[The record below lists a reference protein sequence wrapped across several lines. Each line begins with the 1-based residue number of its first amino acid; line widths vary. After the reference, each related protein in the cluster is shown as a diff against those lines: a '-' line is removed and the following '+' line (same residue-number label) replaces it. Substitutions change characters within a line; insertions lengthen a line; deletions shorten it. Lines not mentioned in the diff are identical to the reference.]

1 MDASINLCIFAGVI
15 MAILIMKKVF
25 TCISIIVLTLLFV
38 IIVSVIVVKNSVIHI
53 QLPHGAI
60 LHFLPAPK
68 DNSPHGAVVIC
79 PGGGYSHLAK
89 WYEGYWWFPFFHCQG
104 FAVAMLEYRL
114 PNCDH
119 QVPMVDGVE
128 AIRLMRTRAKEWNID
143 KNIIGVMGFSAGGHL
158 ASTLMVSNKASV
170 RPNFGILFYPV
181 ISMKK
186 ELTHLGSHNH
196 LLGENASEEL
206 ENRYS
211 NELHVSDQT
220 PPAYIALSRD
230 DPEVKPQNAIRF
242 YEEMRAK
249 NRPITLHV
257 YPSGGHGWGYKL
269 TFDYHRQML
278 DDLGNWLRNRQKT
291 NK

>member
-1 MDASINLCIFAGVI
+1 
-15 MAILIMKKVF
+15 
-25 TCISIIVLTLLFV
+25 
-38 IIVSVIVVKNSVIHI
+38 
-53 QLPHGAI
+53 
-60 LHFLPAPK
+60 
-68 DNSPHGAVVIC
+68 
-79 PGGGYSHLAK
+79 
-89 WYEGYWWFPFFHCQG
+89 
-104 FAVAMLEYRL
+104 
-114 PNCDH
+114 
-119 QVPMVDGVE
+119 
-128 AIRLMRTRAKEWNID
+128 
-143 KNIIGVMGFSAGGHL
+143 MGFSAGGHL
-158 ASTLMVSNKASV
+158 ASTLMVSDKASV